1 MSTSDRLPL
10 ARGFDSSFGYLSGAE
25 DHFKQT
31 RAGFVD
37 FWRDVEPARGEN
49 GTAYGAYQYT
59 AEALR
64 IIRAQGERERR
75 RVAVSG
81 DGGEQ
86 GDVGSEGGE
95 GRPMFMYLAY
105 QIMHGPNQAP
115 DNYTN
120 LWPSTMYAPR
130 RLCNAMM
137 SACDD
142 SIGTSKSL

>member
-86 GDVGSEGGE
+86 GDETTVGVAGFEGSQRGATH
-95 GRPMFMYLAY
+95 R
-105 QIMHGPNQAP
+105 
-115 DNYTN
+115 T
-120 LWPSTMYAPR
+120 
-130 RLCNAMM
+130 
-137 SACDD
+137 
-142 SIGTSKSL
+142 